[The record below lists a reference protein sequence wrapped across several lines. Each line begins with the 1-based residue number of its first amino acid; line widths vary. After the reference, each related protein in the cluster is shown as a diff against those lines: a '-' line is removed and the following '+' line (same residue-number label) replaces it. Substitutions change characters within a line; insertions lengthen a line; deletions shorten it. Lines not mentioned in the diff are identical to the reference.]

1 MKNKLIIVFF
11 ICIFI
16 FGCTKKS
23 TNNTETSTNE
33 TLYNNLTVQESPE
46 TEEKQVPDVDIKEF
60 SYYRINSPEGL
71 RVRESASLDSNIIN
85 KYPDNFIVL
94 AREKDTNLVEIDGIK
109 SYWVQISHN
118 NDPSGW
124 VFGGYLK
131 PTEDFPPDS
140 SDKLNQYEND
150 DSETDEKYDYTE
162 KVLALYEEF
171 YSKYLP
177 DGYYHGQEIP
187 ISIFNEWKKKFEF
200 TGWTERK
207 EEGKFGEF
215 VWKFQHYK
223 NDYCEIQF
231 SDESDE
237 IVAWEGTTMT
247 KTIPNSLGIE
257 IGMTKNQVEEII
269 GSPFSNIYNEYD
281 DGYRYVRFNFN
292 NEILESIQVFY
303 NSMAGY

>member
-1 MKNKLIIVFF
+1 MELPMKISKKFIITVSSFLIIS
-11 ICIFI
+11 IFYS
-16 FGCTKKS
+16 CKKG
-23 TNNTETSTNE
+23 NKEP
-33 TLYNNLTVQESPE
+33 TVIE
-46 TEEKQVPDVDIKEF
+46 TELQAPEVKKEHETE
-60 SYYRINSPEGL
+60 NPE
-71 RVRESASLDSNIIN
+71 S
-85 KYPDNFIVL
+85 
-94 AREKDTNLVEIDGIK
+94 DT
-109 SYWVQISHN
+109 
-118 NDPSGW
+118 
-124 VFGGYLK
+124 
-131 PTEDFPPDS
+131 

-187 ISIFNEWKKKFEF
+187 ISIFNEWKKDFEF

-237 IVAWEGTTMT
+237 IVAWEGTIMT

-269 GSPFSNIYNEYD
+269 GLPFSNIYNEYD

-292 NEILESIQVFY
+292 NEVLESIQVFY